1 MRAILLSL
9 AVSALFFMAVA
20 QQSTSPRTASYGLF
34 PVENSGLHGNLQLGE
49 NFETGNLEAI
59 VTLVG
64 ITAGQQF
71 LPAVFAGT
79 CGPDRPLVAELPPV
93 GSFVND
99 PFVSIGQ
106 FDVSFDEVT
115 QGEYFMFIFPGSK
128 LPAENEAGNVNVS
141 SAVACGQIGVG
152 ANR

>member
-1 MRAILLSL
+1 MRAILLLL
-9 AVSALFFMAVA
+9 ATTAFLFMATA

-34 PVENSGLHGNLQLGE
+34 PINNSGVHGNLQLSEDFASGD
-49 NFETGNLEAI
+49 LEAI

-64 ITAGQQF
+64 ITVGQQF
-71 LPAVFAGT
+71 LPVVFAGT

-106 FDVSFDEVT
+106 LDISFDEVT
-115 QGEYFMFIFPGSK
+115 QGEYFMFIFPGAT
-128 LPAENEAGNVNVS
+128 LPAENEAGNVDVS

>member
-1 MRAILLSL
+1 MRKVLLSL
-9 AVSALFFMAVA
+9 MVSALLFTAAA

-34 PVENSGLHGNLQLGE
+34 PVENSGVRGNLQLTE
-49 NFETGNLEAI
+49 DFSTGDLEAI

-71 LPAVFAGT
+71 LPVVFAGT

-93 GSFVND
+93 GSFSND
-99 PFVSIGQ
+99 PFVSIGH

-115 QGEYFMFIFPGSK
+115 QGEYFMFIFPGDV
-128 LPAENEAGNVNVS
+128 LPAENDAGNVDVS
-141 SAVACGQIGVG
+141 SAVACGQIGAG